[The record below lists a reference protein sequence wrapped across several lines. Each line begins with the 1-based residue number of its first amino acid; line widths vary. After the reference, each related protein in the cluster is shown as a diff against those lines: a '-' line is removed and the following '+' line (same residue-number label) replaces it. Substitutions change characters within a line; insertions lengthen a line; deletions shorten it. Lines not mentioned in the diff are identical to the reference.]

1 VPVYDAVVIGLGP
14 AGSASLRRLQELGV
28 KSIGIERKKE
38 PENPVV
44 CEEYL
49 PFKEDIVFITKKPSV
64 KKAYEYIEK
73 AQKLN
78 IFSGIEMRFKGGK
91 KFFLKIR
98 GFTVDRK
105 EMVKGMLEGAEYYT
119 SNMVTKI
126 TKVGS
131 EYVVKTNK
139 GLEFTAKNIV
149 VADGYPSTSRR
160 LLGTRNEIEPINVAV
175 GLNVKMETPSL
186 NNDIVYMY
194 SSPHTEGGY
203 AWIIPFKDEI
213 SNVGIGIRFNY
224 IKSGVNIV
232 QRFNEFL
239 KEDPWNIFSHSK
251 ILERPKS
258 RWIPVSGFYGEPV
271 LDRVFFVG
279 DALGAVN
286 PINGGGIFT
295 SMALGILAADA
306 IWLEN
311 PKIYE
316 ERSWSEV
323 GSILKIGKAYRKV
336 VDFVYENWS
345 VGSLLLRL
353 VPQKLMEKIIK
364 GEKTFIYSLFR

>member
-44 CEEYL
+44 CGEYL

-139 GLEFTAKNIV
+139 GLEITAKNIV
-149 VADGYPSTSRR
+149 VADG
-160 LLGTRNEIEPINVAV
+160 
-175 GLNVKMETPSL
+175 
-186 NNDIVYMY
+186 
-194 SSPHTEGGY
+194 
-203 AWIIPFKDEI
+203 
-213 SNVGIGIRFNY
+213 
-224 IKSGVNIV
+224 
-232 QRFNEFL
+232 
-239 KEDPWNIFSHSK
+239 
-251 ILERPKS
+251 
-258 RWIPVSGFYGEPV
+258 
-271 LDRVFFVG
+271 
-279 DALGAVN
+279 
-286 PINGGGIFT
+286 
-295 SMALGILAADA
+295 
-306 IWLEN
+306 
-311 PKIYE
+311 
-316 ERSWSEV
+316 
-323 GSILKIGKAYRKV
+323 
-336 VDFVYENWS
+336 
-345 VGSLLLRL
+345 
-353 VPQKLMEKIIK
+353 
-364 GEKTFIYSLFR
+364 